1 MVHTLDEMTTLEV
14 KNRWLMALSAV
25 GVHICIGSV
34 YAWSVYVKPIQTQ
47 MNWDLT
53 HVTIAFSIAI
63 FFLGLSAAL
72 MGKFVEKNGPRVS
85 AILSAALFGLGTIG
99 SGLAIMMES
108 KLLLY
113 FFYGVMGGCGLG
125 IGYIAP
131 VSTLVKW
138 FPDKRGMATGL
149 AIMGFGF
156 ASAIWGPTIK
166 VLIEAVGIASTFII
180 LGSGYFAIMF
190 ASALYLEKP
199 HETYMPKRFAEKV
212 RTGKKKIKEDL
223 ANMGVTHA
231 IKTARFYGLWVMLFI
246 NVTCGIAI
254 IGVASPLLQEVL
266 GLSAIAAAAAVGL
279 MGIFNGAGRIL
290 WASLSDYLTR
300 PVVYVIFFATQA
312 VAFYMLPSIK
322 EIAVFQVVL
331 YFIMTCYGGGFAS
344 IPAYIGDIF
353 GTKELGAIHGYILT
367 AWAAAGL
374 VGPLLISVVK
384 DQTGSYAGTLYVFA
398 GIFLVALG
406 VSIAMIVNIRAI
418 KKRNILHHHT
428 TLKNL

>member
-1 MVHTLDEMTTLEV
+1 MIE

-34 YAWSVYVKPIQTQ
+34 YAWSVYVKPIQQQ
-47 MNWDLT
+47 MSWDLT
-53 HVTIAFSIAI
+53 DVTITFSVAI
-63 FFLGLSAAL
+63 LFLGLSAAF
-72 MGKFVEKNGPRVS
+72 MGKFVEKNGPKVS
-85 AILSAALFGLGTIG
+85 ALIAASLFGLGTMG

-113 FFYGVMGGCGLG
+113 FFYGVLGGCGLG
-125 IGYIAP
+125 IGYISP

-166 VLIEAVGIASTFII
+166 VLIEAVGIANTFFI
-180 LGSGYFAIMF
+180 LGFTYFIVMF
-190 ASALYLEKP
+190 LSALYLEAPK
-199 HETYMPKRFAEKV
+199 EGYMPEKFKKKIDD
-212 RTGKKKIKEDL
+212 GKKKIKEDL
-223 ANMGVTHA
+223 ALLGLNEAV
-231 IKTARFYGLWVMLFI
+231 KTPRFYGLWLMLFI

-254 IGVASPLLQEVL
+254 IGVASPLLQEVI
-266 GLSAIAAAAAVGL
+266 GISAIAAAAAVGL
-279 MGIFNGAGRIL
+279 MGIFNGAGRIF

-300 PVVYVIFFATQA
+300 PVVYMIFFFTQA
-312 VAFYMLPSIK
+312 IAFYMLPSIT
-322 EIAVFQVVL
+322 EILVFQFVL
-331 YFIMTCYGGGFAS
+331 YFIMSCYGGGFAS

-374 VGPLLISVVK
+374 VGPLIISMVK
-384 DQTGSYAGTLYVFA
+384 DATGSYSQTLYVFA
-398 GIFLVALG
+398 GFFVVAFIIS
-406 VSIAMIVNIRAI
+406 VAMLFNIKSI
-418 KKRNILHHHT
+418 KKQKENI
-428 TLKNL
+428 

>member
-1 MVHTLDEMTTLEV
+1 MIE

-34 YAWSVYVKPIQTQ
+34 YAWSVYVKPIQEQ
-47 MNWDLT
+47 MNWTLT
-53 HVTIAFSIAI
+53 DVTIAFSIAI

-72 MGKFVEKNGPRVS
+72 MGKFVERNGPRVS
-85 AILSAALFGLGTIG
+85 AIIAAALFGLGTAG

-108 KLLLY
+108 KMLLY
-113 FFYGVMGGCGLG
+113 FFYGVLGGCGLG
-125 IGYIAP
+125 IGYISP
-131 VSTLVKW
+131 VSTLVRW

-166 VLIEAVGIASTFII
+166 ILIEKVGISGTFFI
-180 LGSGYFAIMF
+180 LGALYFVVIF

-199 HETYMPKRFAEKV
+199 EEGYLPEKF
-212 RTGKKKIKEDL
+212 KKKIKEGKKKLKEDL
-223 ANMGVTHA
+223 SLLGLNEAV
-231 IKTARFYGLWVMLFI
+231 KTPRFYGLWIMLFI

-266 GLSAIAAAAAVGL
+266 EISAIAAAAAVGL
-279 MGIFNGAGRIL
+279 MGIFNGAGRIF
-290 WASLSDYLTR
+290 WASISDYLTR
-300 PVVYVIFFATQA
+300 PIIYIIFFLTQSI
-312 VAFYMLPSIK
+312 AFYILPSLTEVIT
-322 EIAVFQVVL
+322 FQIVL
-331 YFIMTCYGGGFAS
+331 FFIMSCYGGGFAS

-374 VGPLLISVVK
+374 VGPLIISMVK
-384 DQTGSYAGTLYVFA
+384 DSTGSYTQTLYVFA
-398 GIFLVALG
+398 GLFI
-406 VSIAMIVNIRAI
+406 IAFIISVLMLINIRTI
-418 KKRNILHHHT
+418 KKNKLS
-428 TLKNL
+428 K

>member
-1 MVHTLDEMTTLEV
+1 
-14 KNRWLMALSAV
+14 
-25 GVHICIGSV
+25 
-34 YAWSVYVKPIQTQ
+34 

-53 HVTIAFSIAI
+53 DVTIAFSVAI

-85 AILSAALFGLGTIG
+85 AIIAASLFGLGTMG

-108 KLLLY
+108 KMLLY
-113 FFYGVMGGCGLG
+113 FFYGVLGGCGLG
-125 IGYIAP
+125 IGYISP

-156 ASAIWGPTIK
+156 ASAVWGPTIK
-166 VLIEAVGIASTFII
+166 VLIEAVGISGTFFI
-180 LGSGYFAIMF
+180 LGAVYFVVMF

-199 HETYMPKRFAEKV
+199 EEGYLPEGFKKKV
-212 RTGKKKIKEDL
+212 ESGKKKIKKDL
-223 ANMGVTHA
+223 ANLGLSEAV
-231 IKTARFYGLWVMLFI
+231 KTPRFYGLWIMLFI

-266 GLSAIAAAAAVGL
+266 GVSAIAAAAAVGL
-279 MGIFNGAGRIL
+279 MGIFNGAGRIM
-290 WASLSDYLTR
+290 WASLSDFLTR

-312 VAFYMLPSIK
+312 IAFYMLPSIT
-322 EIAVFQVVL
+322 EIVVFQVVL

-374 VGPLLISVVK
+374 VGPLIISMVK
-384 DQTGSYAGTLYVFA
+384 DATGSYSQTLYVFA
-398 GIFLVALG
+398 AFFVVALI
-406 VSIAMIVNIRAI
+406 VSLLMIVNIRSV
-418 KKRNILHHHT
+418 KKQNKH
-428 TLKNL
+428 

>member
-1 MVHTLDEMTTLEV
+1 MIE

-53 HVTIAFSIAI
+53 DVTIAFSVAI

-72 MGKFVEKNGPRVS
+72 MGKFVEKNGPKVS
-85 AILSAALFGLGTIG
+85 AIIAASLFGLGTMG

-108 KLLLY
+108 KMLLY

-125 IGYIAP
+125 IGYISP

-156 ASAIWGPTIK
+156 ASAVWGPTIK
-166 VLIEAVGIASTFII
+166 ILIEAVGISGTFFI
-180 LGSGYFAIMF
+180 LGAIYFVVMF

-199 HETYMPKRFAEKV
+199 AEDYMPKKFEQKIKE
-212 RTGKKKIKEDL
+212 GKKKIKKDL
-223 ANMGVTHA
+223 ANLGLDDAV
-231 IKTARFYGLWVMLFI
+231 KTPRFYGLWIMLFI

-266 GLSAIAAAAAVGL
+266 GISAIAAAAAVGL
-279 MGIFNGAGRIL
+279 MGIFNGAGRIF
-290 WASLSDYLTR
+290 WASLSDFLTR

-312 VAFYMLPSIK
+312 IAFYMLPSIT
-322 EIAVFQVVL
+322 EIIVFQVVL
-331 YFIMTCYGGGFAS
+331 YFIMSCYGGGFAS

-374 VGPLLISVVK
+374 VGPLIISMVK
-384 DQTGSYAGTLYVFA
+384 DATGSYSQTLYVFA
-398 GIFLVALG
+398 GFFVVGLII
-406 VSIAMIVNIRAI
+406 SILMIVNIRQV
-418 KKRNILHHHT
+418 KKQNKH
-428 TLKNL
+428 

>member
-1 MVHTLDEMTTLEV
+1 MIE

-34 YAWSVYVKPIQTQ
+34 YAWSVYVKPIQEQ
-47 MNWDLT
+47 MQWSLT
-53 HVTIAFSIAI
+53 DVTIAFSIAI

-85 AILSAALFGLGTIG
+85 ALIAASLFGLGTMG
-99 SGLAIMMES
+99 SGLAILMES

-113 FFYGVMGGCGLG
+113 FFYGVLGGCGLG
-125 IGYIAP
+125 IGYISP

-166 VLIEAVGIASTFII
+166 ILIEKVGIASTFII
-180 LGSGYFAIMF
+180 LGAVYFVIMF
-190 ASALYLEKP
+190 LSALYLEKP
-199 HETYMPKRFAEKV
+199 EEGYLPKKFKKKLES
-212 RTGKKKIKEDL
+212 GKKKLKEDL
-223 ANMGVTHA
+223 ANLTVNEA
-231 IKTARFYGLWVMLFI
+231 IKTPRFYGLWIMLFI

-254 IGVASPLLQEVL
+254 IGVASPLLQEVV
-266 GLSAIAAAAAVGL
+266 GISALAAAAAVGL
-279 MGIFNGAGRIL
+279 MGIFNGAGRIF
-290 WASLSDYLTR
+290 WASLSDILTR

-312 VAFYMLPSIK
+312 VAFYMLPSIT
-322 EIAVFQVVL
+322 EIVVFQVIL
-331 YFIMTCYGGGFAS
+331 YFIMSCYGGGFAS

-374 VGPLLISVVK
+374 VGPLIISIVK
-384 DQTGSYAGTLYVFA
+384 DMTGSYSSTLYVFA
-398 GIFLVALG
+398 GFFVIALIA
-406 VSIAMIVNIRAI
+406 SIMMLANI
-418 KKRNILHHHT
+418 KK
-428 TLKNL
+428 LKKEKI

>member
-1 MVHTLDEMTTLEV
+1 MVE

-34 YAWSVYVKPIQTQ
+34 YAWSVYVKPIQEQ
-47 MNWDLT
+47 MAWSLT
-53 HVTIAFSIAI
+53 DVTIAFSIAI

-85 AILSAALFGLGTIG
+85 AIIAASLFGLGTAG

-108 KLLLY
+108 KMLLY
-113 FFYGVMGGCGLG
+113 FFYGVLGGCGLG
-125 IGYIAP
+125 IGYISP

-156 ASAIWGPTIK
+156 ASAVWGPTIK
-166 VLIEAVGIASTFII
+166 ILIEKVGISGTFFI
-180 LGSGYFAIMF
+180 LGALYFVVMF
-190 ASALYLEKP
+190 ASALYLQKP
-199 HETYMPKRFAEKV
+199 EEGYLPKKF
-212 RTGKKKIKEDL
+212 KKKIKEGKKKLKEDL
-223 ANMGVTHA
+223 SSLGLNEAV
-231 IKTARFYGLWVMLFI
+231 KTPRFYGLWLMLFI

-266 GLSAIAAAAAVGL
+266 GISAIAAAAAVGL
-279 MGIFNGAGRIL
+279 MGIFNGAGRIF

-300 PVVYVIFFATQA
+300 PVVYIIFFLTQA
-312 VAFYMLPSIK
+312 IAFYILPSLT
-322 EIAVFQVVL
+322 EIVVFQVVL
-331 YFIMTCYGGGFAS
+331 FFIMSCYGGGFAS

-374 VGPLLISVVK
+374 VGPLIISMVK
-384 DQTGSYAGTLYVFA
+384 DATGSYSQTLYVFA
-398 GIFLVALG
+398 GFFVLALVI
-406 VSIAMIVNIRAI
+406 SILMLVNIKTI
-418 KKRNILHHHT
+418 Q
-428 TLKNL
+428 KNKQK

>member
-1 MVHTLDEMTTLEV
+1 
-14 KNRWLMALSAV
+14 MALSAV

-53 HVTIAFSIAI
+53 DVTIAFSVTI

-85 AILSAALFGLGTIG
+85 AIIAASLFGLGTMG

-108 KLLLY
+108 KMLLY
-113 FFYGVMGGCGLG
+113 FFYGVLGGCGLG
-125 IGYIAP
+125 IGYISP

-156 ASAIWGPTIK
+156 ASAVWGPTIK
-166 VLIEAVGIASTFII
+166 VLIEAVGISGTFFI
-180 LGSGYFAIMF
+180 LGAVYFVVMF
-190 ASALYLEKP
+190 ASALYLQKP
-199 HETYMPKRFAEKV
+199 EEGYLPEGFKKKV
-212 RTGKKKIKEDL
+212 ESGKKKIKKDL
-223 ANMGVTHA
+223 ANLGLNQA
-231 IKTARFYGLWVMLFI
+231 IKTPRFYGLWIMLFI

-266 GLSAIAAAAAVGL
+266 GVSAIAAAAAVGL
-279 MGIFNGAGRIL
+279 MGIFNGAGRIM
-290 WASLSDYLTR
+290 WASLSDFLTR

-312 VAFYMLPSIK
+312 IAFYMLPSIT
-322 EIAVFQVVL
+322 EIVVFQVVL

-374 VGPLLISVVK
+374 GGTLIISMVK
-384 DQTGSYAGTLYVFA
+384 DATGSYSQTLYVFA
-398 GIFLVALG
+398 GFFVIAFI
-406 VSIAMIVNIRAI
+406 VSLLMIVNIRSI
-418 KKRNILHHHT
+418 KKQNKH
-428 TLKNL
+428 

>member
-1 MVHTLDEMTTLEV
+1 MVE

-34 YAWSVYVKPIQTQ
+34 YAWSVYVKPIQQQ
-47 MNWDLT
+47 MAWSLT
-53 HVTIAFSIAI
+53 DVTIAFSIAI

-85 AILSAALFGLGTIG
+85 AIIAASLFGLGTMG

-108 KLLLY
+108 KMLLY

-138 FPDKRGMATGL
+138 FPDKRGLATGL

-156 ASAIWGPTIK
+156 ASAVWGPTIK
-166 VLIEAVGIASTFII
+166 ILIEKVGIAGTFFV
-180 LGSGYFAIMF
+180 LGGIYFVVMF
-190 ASALYLEKP
+190 ASALYLQKP
-199 HETYMPKRFAEKV
+199 EEGYLPKKFKKKLKE
-212 RTGKKKIKEDL
+212 GKKKLKEDL
-223 ANMGVTHA
+223 ALLGLNEA
-231 IKTARFYGLWVMLFI
+231 IKTPRFYGLWLMLFI

-266 GLSAIAAAAAVGL
+266 GVSAIAAAAAVGL
-279 MGIFNGAGRIL
+279 MGIFNGAGRIF

-300 PVVYVIFFATQA
+300 PVVYIIFFLTQA
-312 VAFYMLPSIK
+312 IAFYVLPSIT
-322 EIAVFQVVL
+322 EIVIFQVIL
-331 YFIMTCYGGGFAS
+331 YFIMSCYGGGFAS

-374 VGPLLISVVK
+374 VGPLIISMVK
-384 DQTGSYAGTLYVFA
+384 DATGSYSQTLYVFA
-398 GIFLVALG
+398 GFFVVALV
-406 VSIAMIVNIRAI
+406 VSILMLVNIKTI
-418 KKRNILHHHT
+418 QKKKKHS
-428 TLKNL
+428 

>member
-1 MVHTLDEMTTLEV
+1 MVE

-34 YAWSVYVKPIQTQ
+34 YAWSVYVKPIQEQ
-47 MNWDLT
+47 MSWTLT
-53 HVTIAFSIAI
+53 DVTIAFSIAI

-72 MGKFVEKNGPRVS
+72 MGKFVERNGPRVS
-85 AILSAALFGLGTIG
+85 AIIAASLFGLGTAG

-108 KLLLY
+108 KMLLY
-113 FFYGVMGGCGLG
+113 FFYGVLGGCGLG
-125 IGYIAP
+125 IGYISP

-156 ASAIWGPTIK
+156 ASAVWGPTIK
-166 VLIEAVGIASTFII
+166 ILIEKVGISGTFFI
-180 LGSGYFAIMF
+180 LGALYFVVMF
-190 ASALYLEKP
+190 ASALYLQKP
-199 HETYMPKRFAEKV
+199 EEGYLPKKF
-212 RTGKKKIKEDL
+212 KKKIKEGKKKLKEDL
-223 ANMGVTHA
+223 SSLGLNEAV
-231 IKTARFYGLWVMLFI
+231 KTPRFYGLWLMLFI

-266 GLSAIAAAAAVGL
+266 GISAIAAAAAVGL
-279 MGIFNGAGRIL
+279 MGIFNGAGRIF

-300 PVVYVIFFATQA
+300 PVVYIIFFLTQA
-312 VAFYMLPSIK
+312 IAFYILPSLT
-322 EIAVFQVVL
+322 EIVVFQVVL
-331 YFIMTCYGGGFAS
+331 FFIMSCYGGGFAS

-374 VGPLLISVVK
+374 VGPLIISMVK
-384 DQTGSYAGTLYVFA
+384 DATGSYSQTLYVFA
-398 GIFLVALG
+398 GFFVLALVI
-406 VSIAMIVNIRAI
+406 SILMLVNIKTI
-418 KKRNILHHHT
+418 Q
-428 TLKNL
+428 KNKQK